1 VRTKVLIVDD
11 DQEIVLA
18 LESRLRWMGHET
30 LTAETGEQALVSVAQ
45 DGPDLLL
52 LDIELPGMSGIDV
65 LKRLTESASQNRRK
79 TPPGAIVLTAHGTV
93 GRAVEA
99 IQLGAIDFLTKPF
112 DPDHLSVVIEKALGT
127 LTLHRQMA
135 ILRSEVED
143 RYEHLIG
150 HSVGM
155 MSVLETAKRA
165 APSSATV
172 LILGETG
179 TGKEVVARAVHRW
192 STRSVKP
199 FVVVNCAALP
209 EHLLE
214 NELFGHEKGS
224 YTGADKRQAGKIESA
239 DGGTVFLDEIG
250 EMPLPL
256 QSRLLRVL
264 QDNQFY
270 RVGGTQSVRADV
282 RFVAATNKNLMNEIK
297 RGTFREDLY
306 FRLDVVTLEL
316 PPLRDRIDDI
326 PDLTEHFLSRAQRC
340 GNRRQMSLNDAAW
353 SMMKQY
359 RWPGNVRE
367 LENVLMRAS
376 ILCQGHLICPEH
388 LRLLGWGEDDG
399 GGGGELPLT
408 VQYHDGLSEY
418 GKKLIEEALRRNGWN
433 QTKAAKELGLLRTSF
448 TRLLRQKG
456 ISGKPPQVES

>member
-1 VRTKVLIVDD
+1 MRTKVLIVDD

-30 LTAETGEQALVSVAQ
+30 LTAETGEQALTIVSQEA
-45 DGPDLLL
+45 PDLLL
-52 LDIELPGMSGIDV
+52 LDIELPGMSGLDV
-65 LKRLTESASQNRRK
+65 LKRLADSTNR
-79 TPPGAIVLTAHGTV
+79 TGPGPSTIVLTAHGTV
-93 GRAVEA
+93 ARAVEA
-99 IQLGAIDFLTKPF
+99 MQVGAIDFLTKPF
-112 DPDHLSVVIEKALGT
+112 EPDHLSLVIQKSLAALV
-127 LTLHRQMA
+127 LQRQMA
-135 ILRSEVED
+135 LLRAEVGD
-143 RYEHLIG
+143 RYARIVG
-150 HSVGM
+150 DSVGM
-155 MSVLETAKRA
+155 TAVLDMAKRA
-165 APSSATV
+165 APLSVTV

-282 RFVAATNKNLMNEIK
+282 RFIAATNKNLTNEIK

-326 PDLTEHFLSRAQRC
+326 PDLTQHFLSRAQQ
-340 GNRRQMSLNDAAW
+340 GWNRRQMTLNDSAW
-353 SMMKQY
+353 SIMKQY

-376 ILCQGHLICPEH
+376 ILCQGHVICPEH
-388 LRLLGWGEDDG
+388 LRLLGCGEEEDED
-399 GGGGELPLT
+399 GELPLT

>member
-1 VRTKVLIVDD
+1 
-11 DQEIVLA
+11 
-18 LESRLRWMGHET
+18 M
-30 LTAETGEQALVSVAQ
+30 
-45 DGPDLLL
+45 
-52 LDIELPGMSGIDV
+52 
-65 LKRLTESASQNRRK
+65 
-79 TPPGAIVLTAHGTV
+79 
-93 GRAVEA
+93 
-99 IQLGAIDFLTKPF
+99 
-112 DPDHLSVVIEKALGT
+112 
-127 LTLHRQMA
+127 
-135 ILRSEVED
+135 
-143 RYEHLIG
+143 
-150 HSVGM
+150 
-155 MSVLETAKRA
+155 
-165 APSSATV
+165 
-172 LILGETG
+172 
-179 TGKEVVARAVHRW
+179 
-192 STRSVKP
+192 KP
-199 FVVVNCAALP
+199 FVVLNCAALP

-282 RFVAATNKNLMNEIK
+282 RFIAATNKNLTNEIK

-326 PDLTEHFLSRAQRC
+326 PDLTQHFLSRAQQ
-340 GNRRQMSLNDAAW
+340 GWNRRQMTLNDSAW
-353 SMMKQY
+353 SIMKQY

-376 ILCQGHLICPEH
+376 ILCQGHVICPEH
-388 LRLLGWGEDDG
+388 LRLLGCGEEEDED
-399 GGGGELPLT
+399 GELPLT

>member
-1 VRTKVLIVDD
+1 MQAKVLVVDD
-11 DQEIVLA
+11 DQEIALA
-18 LESRLRWMGHET
+18 LESRLRWMGHDV
-30 LTAETGEQALVSVAQ
+30 LTAETGEQALVSVAHEA
-45 DGPDLLL
+45 PDLLL

-65 LKRLTESASQNRRK
+65 LKRLTESAGQNRRK

-99 IQLGAIDFLTKPF
+99 IQLGAIDILTKPF

-135 ILRSEVED
+135 ILRSEVGD

-282 RFVAATNKNLMNEIK
+282 RFIAATNKNLTNEIK

-326 PDLTEHFLSRAQRC
+326 PDLTQHFLSRAQQ
-340 GNRRQMSLNDAAW
+340 GWNRRQMTLNDSAW
-353 SMMKQY
+353 SIMKQY

-376 ILCQGHLICPEH
+376 ILCQGHVICPEH
-388 LRLLGWGEDDG
+388 LRLLGCGEEEDED
-399 GGGGELPLT
+399 GELPLT

-456 ISGKPPQVES
+456 ISGKPPQLES